1 MRCHD
6 AREWLGAQRDGAFA
20 QSENPAVDEHLRE
33 CASCRAFQQRL
44 KRLDALVCRPSTAP
58 VRASISTDNIML
70 AIQQQKRI
78 TEQLE
83 RLHEQQQSRIA
94 RLRPFGTAF
103 AAIAFFTLGSIPLL
117 LFAVILIQADLAVK
131 ILSLLNDVIDV
142 VIILAQYSQEGLTL
156 ATRNNWLLSGVA
168 FAVVVMM
175 GMWLRLMR
183 HPREA

>member
-1 MRCHD
+1 MRCRD
-6 AREWLGAQRDGAFA
+6 AKEWLGAQRDSAFA
-20 QSENPAVDEHLRE
+20 QSENPAVDEHLKE
-33 CASCRAFQQRL
+33 CVSCRAFQQRL
-44 KRLDALVCRPSTAP
+44 KRLDTLVCPSTSP
-58 VRASISTDNIML
+58 VKASISTDNIML

-83 RLHEQQQSRIA
+83 RLHQQQQTRIA

-103 AAIAFFTLGSIPLL
+103 AAISFFTLGSIPLL
-117 LFAVILIQADLAVK
+117 LFAIILIQTDLAVK
-131 ILSLLNDVIDV
+131 ILSLLNGVIDV

-183 HPREA
+183 HPQEA